1 MSVLTIFGN
10 GLDLAHGLRTRFD
23 DFMKTLP
30 IEQQE
35 KYSVFRNKDNSW
47 NCVESKYE
55 ELLRTIM
62 DSREWKTV
70 IDEVDCIRDGYGYN
84 EYGEID
90 YYGYDFDGCDK
101 ELDEISDL
109 ISLLKD
115 FENDFWEYLKLRC
128 NDEILNDVSPIK
140 SIFEIVRQ
148 SSRIVTFNYTH
159 TLEILYGAK
168 NTIHIH
174 GDIDD
179 SIAIGS
185 GAMEEAKTTKV
196 DYEYPKPGDF
206 SNDKEGLVERQAYY
220 TYDSNGRLVE
230 EPVLKS
236 FFDDAVASANKKEN
250 ELFNLLET
258 KSKDSLEERKHI
270 IDTLA
275 GEHYDM
281 VYVIGHSLGRADL
294 NVFKAINK
302 DAYVVCTYH
311 FDTERSEREEILR
324 RLGFEC
330 EMISDKKMYV

>member
-1 MSVLTIFGN
+1 MSVLTILGN
-10 GLDLAHGLRTRFD
+10 GLDLAHGLKTKFD

-30 IEQQE
+30 IEQQG

-90 YYGYDFDGCDK
+90 YFGYDFDGCDK

-115 FENDFWEYLKLRC
+115 FENDFLEYLKLRC
-128 NDEILNDVSPIK
+128 NDEILKDVSPIK

-185 GAMEEAKTTKV
+185 GAMADAKATKV

-206 SNDKEGLVERQAYY
+206 SND
-220 TYDSNGRLVE
+220 
-230 EPVLKS
+230 
-236 FFDDAVASANKKEN
+236 
-250 ELFNLLET
+250 
-258 KSKDSLEERKHI
+258 
-270 IDTLA
+270 
-275 GEHYDM
+275 
-281 VYVIGHSLGRADL
+281 
-294 NVFKAINK
+294 
-302 DAYVVCTYH
+302 
-311 FDTERSEREEILR
+311 
-324 RLGFEC
+324 
-330 EMISDKKMYV
+330 

>member
-1 MSVLTIFGN
+1 MSVLTILGN
-10 GLDLAHGLRTRFD
+10 GLDLAHGLKTKFD

-168 NTIHIH
+168 NTIHITCKLFFAKVITMMDWNPDYRYKLLGKLIH
-174 GDIDD
+174 ANEEYLLAFDLTATEVYQRTFPDGQKPKTSRAPVFPAEWQDQFGLSYSEHRQSMQINIFDGY
-179 SIAIGS
+179 AI
-185 GAMEEAKTTKV
+185 
-196 DYEYPKPGDF
+196 F
-206 SNDKEGLVERQAYY
+206 
-220 TYDSNGRLVE
+220 
-230 EPVLKS
+230 
-236 FFDDAVASANKKEN
+236 AVKEN
-250 ELFNLLET
+250 GADGENSLPSAMPVPTVET
-258 KSKDSLEERKHI
+258 VSE
-270 IDTLA
+270 
-275 GEHYDM
+275 G
-281 VYVIGHSLGRADL
+281 G
-294 NVFKAINK
+294 
-302 DAYVVCTYH
+302 DA
-311 FDTERSEREEILR
+311 
-324 RLGFEC
+324 
-330 EMISDKKMYV
+330 